1 MWLEEGGHLMSQQPV
16 DQSFIR
22 ESWEDVNHV
31 RAYVDAVTTIRLWE
45 SERRLMAKYVP
56 RNGAVLDIGCG
67 AGRTT
72 FGLYEAGYHGVTGFD
87 LSNTMIE
94 AARTIAGERGLPIRF
109 DVGDAASLPYA
120 DASFDG
126 ALFSNQGFMCIPGG
140 ERRLK
145 ALREVRRILRLGA
158 HFVFSTHDRAS
169 SRHTE
174 FWREE
179 RVRWDRQEQDPRLI
193 EFGDRIIVG
202 AHPPTYLHIPS
213 SADVRSLVAEA
224 GLTLVEG
231 RLRSEVAVEDDA
243 RPELN
248 SECRMW
254 VVRRPEECQEHEE
267 VKR

>member
-1 MWLEEGGHLMSQQPV
+1 MSSRMDAGFGEDVGARYSTYRTVKGLPQSGEALFLWLKEGGHPMRQQPV

-22 ESWEDVNHV
+22 ESWEDVGHAK
-31 RAYVDAVTTIRLWE
+31 AYVDAVTTIGLWE
-45 SERRLMAKYVP
+45 SERRLMARYVP
-56 RNGAVLDIGCG
+56 RSGAVLDIGCG

-72 FGLYEAGYHGVTGFD
+72 FGLYEAGYHGVAGFD
-87 LSNTMIE
+87 LSNTMIK
-94 AARTIAGERGLPIRF
+94 AARNIAGERGLPIRF

-145 ALREVRRILRLGA
+145 ALREVRRILRPGA

-179 RVRWDRQEQDPRLI
+179 RVRWDRKEQDPRLI

-202 AHPPTYLHIPS
+202 AHPPDLSPHS
-213 SADVRSLVAEA
+213 
-224 GLTLVEG
+224 VE
-231 RLRSEVAVEDDA
+231 
-243 RPELN
+243 
-248 SECRMW
+248 
-254 VVRRPEECQEHEE
+254 RRCQES
-267 VKR
+267 RSRSGSDIDRG

>member
-1 MWLEEGGHLMSQQPV
+1 MSQQPV

-22 ESWEDVNHV
+22 ESWEDVGHAK
-31 RAYVDAVTTIRLWE
+31 AYVDAVTTIGLWE
-45 SERRLMAKYVP
+45 SERRLMARYVP
-56 RNGAVLDIGCG
+56 RSGAVLDIGCG

-94 AARTIAGERGLPIRF
+94 AARTIARERGLPIRF

-145 ALREVRRILRLGA
+145 ALREVRRILRPSA
-158 HFVFSTHDRAS
+158 HFVFSTHDRGLARFS
-169 SRHTE
+169 E

-179 RVRWDRQEQDPRLI
+179 RTKWDRGEQDPRLI
-193 EFGDRIIVG
+193 EFGDRMVVDSRRTI
-202 AHPPTYLHIPS
+202 YLHIPS
-213 SADVRSLVAEA
+213 PSEVKHLIADA
-224 GLTLVEG
+224 GLMLVEG
-231 RLRSEVAVEDDA
+231 RVRSEVALEDEA
-243 RPELN
+243 VRRFN
-248 SECRMW
+248 SNCRMW
-254 VVRRPEECQEHEE
+254 VVRRSEERQEHEG